1 MEVLQG
7 LNSQLQQFDLQRILK
22 VLRQGQS
29 VHIPQLEQLIE
40 RGKLEEQLAA
50 SNIQFLRL
58 LVEPCARIDAA
69 ASPASVSQLL
79 PRIIHLMRFIWE
91 NSQHYRSND
100 KILILFRNLSNQI
113 IKYCTEQINLDE
125 ILDGHPRFGIKM
137 CNLSLDCLQA
147 YKEHI
152 AVMQVNVAW
161 QLDQGII
168 FNHVNAF
175 MERLRDLMDICEAM
189 IVFGRL
195 DENEQIEQVE
205 QAQFSGT
212 SGEQLEKISANVE
225 QQFLQILSELRG
237 SESKQLMLNVY
248 RGEWY
253 EHVARYR
260 RSVQHMEETLQR
272 LISSV
277 FQHACNVEEALEALN
292 SMLYY
297 SYHATLRQCYLR
309 QVSYVWQLFS
319 EDMDATTRHLLQ
331 ANGKQHLSWLSPHVS
346 RTLGYRINLERLTR
360 LHTRLLHCSSTWL
373 PVVPEAGSVLAKFKL
388 LRTEFERQMRM
399 CHDNWQQSYA
409 VDRGQPNLCQRLD
422 RHLLVRSKQ
431 PKALLQC
438 NIDPM
443 VLQII
448 AQAKHFERLGFPV
461 PLPMRKLYERHD
473 TLRYVYNSLLLLCL
487 DYNRIMN
494 ALTAK
499 ERKLLRPLISACDR
513 QLAPGIFKL
522 TYGAIVDP
530 SEGYSQWLEDCVDHI
545 EYVRQLVQLYKRAN
559 LQIARNCEK
568 ICDTSMLELS
578 FNGAVDIA
586 VFEQQLSTWLNR
598 GNSSLRMHYN
608 NIVELMMAMSFELE
622 DVREEVPQEWHQ
634 YVNVFDDMLACALLS
649 CVRSTLEL
657 LQETLHCDE
666 GGAVL
671 PAPILVTEA
680 DIKQSQIVFSPDM
693 QAIGQVL
700 RGVIDRV
707 KTLVDQFQRLGHK
720 LKLPKAERRPGLAR
734 ELRDDVECCALVRN
748 IDAEIA
754 RQQEQIADYVQHW
767 QRHQKLWQMTEEA
780 FTKRLM
786 KGPRTAGV
794 FEGAIEY
801 FSALADEI
809 TFMDAISHVHFLLVN
824 QNPIKNTLLDWIEK
838 WQALNIKLLLD
849 HATSRMQCKFNKFS
863 TVFPLLISN
872 PFS

>member
-29 VHIPQLEQLIE
+29 VHIPQIEELIE

-58 LVEPCARIDAA
+58 LLAPCAQIDVA

-147 YKEHI
+147 YKEHM

-205 QAQFSGT
+205 QFEQAQFSGT
-212 SGEQLEKISANVE
+212 SGEQLERISANVG
-225 QQFLQILSELRG
+225 QKFLQILDELRA

-331 ANGKQHLSWLSPHVS
+331 ANGKQHLSWLPPHVS
-346 RTLGYRINLERLTR
+346 RTLGYRINLERLSR
-360 LHTRLLHCSSTWL
+360 LHTRLLQCSSTWL
-373 PVVPEAGSVLAKFKL
+373 PVVPEAGPVLAKFEL

-409 VDRGQPNLCQRLD
+409 VDRGLPNLCQKLD
-422 RHLLVRSKQ
+422 RHLLVRGKQ

-494 ALTAK
+494 ALTAQ

-530 SEGYSQWLEDCVDHI
+530 SEGYSQWLDDCVDHI
-545 EYVRQLVQLYKRAN
+545 DYVRQLVQLHKRAS

-568 ICDTSMLELS
+568 ICDTSMLQLS

-586 VFEQQLSTWLNR
+586 LFEEQLSTWLNR

-608 NIVELMMAMSFELE
+608 NIVELVMTVSLELE
-622 DVREEVPQEWHQ
+622 DVREEAPQEWHQ

-657 LQETLHCDE
+657 LQEALHCE
-666 GGAVL
+666 E

-680 DIKQSQIVFSPDM
+680 DIQDSQIVFGPDM

-720 LKLPKAERRPGLAR
+720 LKLPKAERRPGFGR
-734 ELRDDVECCALVRN
+734 EFRDDVECSALVRN

-754 RQQEQIADYVQHW
+754 RQQAQIVDYVQHW

-794 FEGAIEY
+794 FEGGIEH

-809 TFMDAISHVHFLLVN
+809 TFMDAITHVHFLLIN

-849 HATSRMQCKFNKFS
+849 HATSRIQCKLNKFS
-863 TVFPLLISN
+863 TGFPLLIPHPH